1 MRFQKKPIIINAWR
15 VQDLTGM
22 NQPPLPEPIAAA
34 EVSRQY
40 IDNGDGTVTI
50 STLEGTLFASKEDWI
65 IQGVH
70 GELYPCK
77 PDIFAETYIPVED

>member
-1 MRFQKKPIIINAWR
+1 MKFQKRPIIIHAWK
-15 VQDLTGM
+15 VADLTGM

-34 EVSRQY
+34 EVAGIY

-50 STLEGTLFASKEDWI
+50 KTLEGDHLASKGDWI

-77 PDIFAETYIPVED
+77 PDIFAATYDPVEG

>member
-1 MRFQKKPIIINAWR
+1 MKFQKRPIIIHAWR
-15 VQDLTGM
+15 VKDLTGM

-34 EVSRQY
+34 EVAGIY
-40 IDNGDGTVTI
+40 IDNGNRTVTI
-50 STLEGTLFASKEDWI
+50 KTLEGDHLGLCGDWV

-77 PDIFAETYIPVED
+77 PDIFIATYDPVEG